1 MSKYYNEFY
10 KGSPSQFQIDLL
22 EILLKDEENP
32 NVLEIGS
39 GNGFLLNYMKDN
51 NIKCGG
57 VEILDYLYDNSK
69 KQSFEMYKS
78 VFDVEYKK
86 FNCIYMNNVIEHMK
100 LEEIYYVLKNF
111 NGKIIISTPD
121 IRMEGV
127 AFKLPQRNRQSFWDD
142 YQHIKPYTPTA
153 LQRLLNDFSFEI
165 IELQRVKNKYGNKYK
180 DFIIESYY
188 KWLEFFTGIKHP
200 FYIKAKSV

>member
-22 EILLKDEENP
+22 DILLKEEKNP

-57 VEILDYLYDNSK
+57 VEILDYLYDNST
-69 KQSFEMYKS
+69 KQGFEMYKS
-78 VFDVEYKK
+78 VFDVEYEK
-86 FNCIYMNNVIEHMK
+86 FNCIYMNNVIEHMR
-100 LEEIYYVLKNF
+100 LEEVYYVLKHF
-111 NGKIIISTPD
+111 KGKIIISTPD

-153 LQRLLNDFSFEI
+153 LQRLLLDFNFEVL
-165 IELQRVKNKYGNKYK
+165 EVERVKTKIFSLKN
-180 DFIIESYY
+180 FIIESYY
-188 KWLEFFTGIKHP
+188 ILLDKLTGIKQP